1 MTDSLLQ
8 SLAML
13 GTATVYEAAQAD
25 IACAPSLRAMWPG
38 ARICGR
44 ALPVR
49 CAPRD
54 NLPLHHAVAAA
65 RPGDVLVVDAGG
77 VVAGY
82 WGEVLTVA
90 AMARG
95 VVGLVIDGGVR
106 DIDAMQA
113 LGFPVFAVAP
123 GLLSTEKRD
132 PGTVGAPIALAG
144 VRVEAGDVVLGD
156 ADGLVVLPRATA
168 EDVITAGRAREDKEQ
183 VFMRE
188 LIAGRTTL
196 ELLGLRSTS

>member
-65 RPGDVLVVDAGG
+65 RPGG

-168 EDVITAGRAREDKEQ
+168 EDVVTAGRAREDKEQ

>member
-1 MTDSLLQ
+1 VPDPLLQ
-8 SLAML
+8 SLAVL
-13 GTATVYEAAQAD
+13 GTATVYEASRAD
-25 IACAPSLRAMWPG
+25 IACAPTLRAMWPG

-54 NLPLHHAVAAA
+54 NLPIHHAVAAA

-106 DIDAMQA
+106 DIDRMHD
-113 LGFPVFAVAP
+113 LGFPVFAAAP
-123 GLLSTEKRD
+123 GLFSTEKRD
-132 PGTVGAPIALAG
+132 PGTVGEPITVGG
-144 VRVEAGDVVLGD
+144 VPVATGDVVLAD
-156 ADGLVVLPRATA
+156 ADGIVVVPQARAEEVVA
-168 EDVITAGRAREDKEQ
+168 AGRAREDKEQ
-183 VFMRE
+183 DFMRE

-196 ELLGLRSTS
+196 ELLGLRPT